1 MKLKNCSY
9 KNHKLK
15 YKKKVKLKYSDV
27 DSRKA
32 FSLFNSKN
40 VQNVRKILVNY
51 VHFVQKMLLL
61 MR

>member
-32 FSLFNSKN
+32 FSLFNNKN
-40 VQNVRKILVNY
+40 VQNVQKNRKRLIKIT
-51 VHFVQKMLLL
+51 F
-61 MR
+61 

>member
-40 VQNVRKILVNY
+40 VQNVLQFRLDD
-51 VHFVQKMLLL
+51 
-61 MR
+61 